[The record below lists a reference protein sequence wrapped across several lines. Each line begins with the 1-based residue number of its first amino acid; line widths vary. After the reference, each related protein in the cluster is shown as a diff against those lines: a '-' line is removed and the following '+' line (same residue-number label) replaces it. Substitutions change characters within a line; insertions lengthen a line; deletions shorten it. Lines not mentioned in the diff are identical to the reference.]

1 MVPGGVPEA
10 RLAEAGFMWSQERAA
25 WYHQVPP
32 THPTPSVS
40 PLSTPS
46 STTNITST
54 TSNTTTTTSNT
65 WYHQGTEFGRRKAET
80 EERSIEKLVN
90 YLEVRHL
97 FRTITE
103 YCQLSE

>member
-1 MVPGGVPEA
+1 MEPGEG
-10 RLAEAGFMWSQERAA
+10 RL
-25 WYHQVPP
+25 VPP
-32 THPTPSVS
+32 G
-40 PLSTPS
+40 
-46 STTNITST
+46 TTN
-54 TSNTTTTTSNT
+54 TSNTINITFQPSSTTSNT